1 MSSSTND
8 AGDDAGNGKL
18 DLPGPIAFVM
28 GGGASLGAAQ
38 VGMLQAL
45 SEYAVQPDLI
55 VGTSVG
61 ALNGAFLASDPAGG
75 ANRLSHIWPTITK
88 EQIFPGSPWKSLRTL
103 RLDKPHLYT
112 NDGLAKFIDAH
123 LPMDDLEDLKIPFAA
138 MATDVDTGA
147 AVALDSGP
155 AKSALLASAAMPG
168 FLPGIERDDRL
179 LYDGGLVAKLPIGQA
194 LKMGART
201 LVLLDCTFPGQPAP
215 RPTNLW
221 QVMEW
226 SISLTQN
233 SQARAALPFVPAD
246 VPVIYLP
253 GPPRADFSHLELDH
267 TSELI
272 SGAYEPSRRY
282 LKMAVDDPDLM
293 YRHQLPTEVIGMPE
307 QPADDTR
314 NNSTDETTDEPGDK
328 AG

>member
-8 AGDDAGNGKL
+8 AGNNAGNRKL

-45 SEYAVQPDLI
+45 SEFGVKPDLI

-61 ALNGAFLASDPAGG
+61 ALNGAFLASDLAGG

-233 SQARAALPFVPAD
+233 SQAGAALSFVPAD

-293 YRHQLPTEVIGMPE
+293 YRHRLPTEVIGMPE
-307 QPADDTR
+307 
-314 NNSTDETTDEPGDK
+314 ETEGEGSDSSEDATG
-328 AG
+328 

>member
-45 SEYAVQPDLI
+45 SEFGVKPDLI

-61 ALNGAFLASDPAGG
+61 ALNGAFLASDLAGG

-88 EQIFPGSPWKSLRTL
+88 EQIFPGSPWQSIRSLRI
-103 RLDKPHLYT
+103 DKTHLYS
-112 NDGLAKFIDAH
+112 NDGLAEFIDAH
-123 LPMDDLEDLKIPFAA
+123 LPADDLEDLEVPFAA

-147 AVALDSGP
+147 AVALTSGP

-168 FLPGIERDDRL
+168 FLPGVEHEGRL

-194 LKMGART
+194 LSMGAAT

-233 SQARAALPFVPAD
+233 SQAGAALSFVPAD
-246 VPVIYLP
+246 GPVSYTHL
-253 GPPRADFSHLELDH
+253 RAHETVLDIGCRLLLVKKNTPH
-267 TSELI
+267 T
-272 SGAYEPSRRY
+272 Y
-282 LKMAVDDPDLM
+282 
-293 YRHQLPTEVIGMPE
+293 
-307 QPADDTR
+307 
-314 NNSTDETTDEPGDK
+314 NTTTHK
-328 AG
+328 